1 MFNFGKEKT
10 PPNNEKPRE
19 RFSFKERLSS
29 FGEFLDSLLD
39 ETFEEFLNSQEKYL
53 DKLMIETGQKEHL
66 VAMGGKMILS
76 LPPDNSTGQKIS
88 EPNEIQITVDLY
100 FQDQQKKWIKKTLKG
115 TKDIDSLKDWDTD
128 KNLEKLRKE
137 NTIEFSIDP
146 PDTIK

>member
-10 PPNNEKPRE
+10 PPTSNNVKPRV
-19 RFSFKERLSS
+19 FKEIFSS

-53 DKLMIETGQKEHL
+53 DKLMIEANQKEQL
-66 VAMGGKMILS
+66 VARGGKMILS
-76 LPPDNSTGQKIS
+76 LLPNNSAS
-88 EPNEIQITVDLY
+88 EKNFKPNQIQITVDLY

-115 TKDIDSLKDWDTD
+115 KKDVDSLKDWDIHPG
-128 KNLEKLRKE
+128 LEKLRKE

-146 PDTIK
+146 PNTIK